1 MNKVNLNYIKSER
14 KAKKISLQEMA
25 DLLGFKN
32 ASNYYKYETGEYEF
46 SANHIYAISKSWK
59 KSLKNFFVS

>member
-1 MNKVNLNYIKSER
+1 MNKVNLEYIKSER
-14 KAKKISLQEMA
+14 KSRKLSLQEMA

-32 ASNYYKYETGEYEF
+32 ASNYYKYESGEYEF
-46 SANHIYAISKSWK
+46 SANHIYTISKAFK